1 MLEVQSDDGVHDLGR
16 DAATSQRRLD
26 GVGFASELSE
36 VDHDAKP
43 TEAGSAG
50 SANRLVSKVV
60 SNAIDVN
67 ALRVTFADLAAVDD
81 VSLSVAYGE
90 VVSLLGPN
98 GAGKTTT
105 VETLL
110 GFRSPTSGSVR
121 VHGLDP
127 VRDHDEVVVRTGALL
142 QRGGVWFPMTPRQVL
157 ELTSTYYH
165 APRDTGELLE
175 LLDLGQCARTPW
187 RRLSGGEQQRTLL
200 ALALLGR
207 PRVLVLDEPT
217 TSVDPQGR
225 QVIRSIIARERD
237 RGCAVLITTH
247 ELDEAERQAD
257 RLVIMNHGRVVA
269 GGTLDELAGSPEL
282 IVDVSSPVDPAELAR
297 RLDAPVTLDGPLRL
311 RCAVTSS
318 PERIAI
324 VTDYLSGAG
333 SGVVTLR
340 TRASLEE
347 RYLELVAD
355 SNDVV
360 DS

>member
-1 MLEVQSDDGVHDLGR
+1 MD
-16 DAATSQRRLD
+16 
-26 GVGFASELSE
+26 
-36 VDHDAKP
+36 
-43 TEAGSAG
+43 
-50 SANRLVSKVV
+50 RLVSKVV

-67 ALRVTFADLAAVDD
+67 NLKVAFADLVAVDD
-81 VSLSVAYGE
+81 VSLHVAYGE

-110 GFRSPTSGSVR
+110 GFRPPTSGTVR
-121 VHGLDP
+121 LHGLDP
-127 VRDHDEVVVRTGALL
+127 VRDHGEVVARTGALL

-157 ELTSTYYH
+157 DLTATYYE
-165 APRDTGELLE
+165 APRDTAELIE
-175 LLDLGQCARTPW
+175 LLDLAQCAKTPW

-225 QVIRSIIARERD
+225 QVIRNIIAKERD
-237 RGCAVLITTH
+237 RGCAILITTH

-269 GGTLDELAGSPEL
+269 EGTLDELAGTPEL
-282 IVDVSSPVDPAELAR
+282 IIDVSIPVDPAPLAR
-297 RLDAPVTLDGPLRL
+297 QLGAAVVLDGALRL
-311 RCAVTSS
+311 RCAVASS
-318 PERIAI
+318 PEHIAM
-324 VTDYLSGAG
+324 VTQYVASVGAI
-333 SGVVTLR
+333 VVTLR

-355 SNDVV
+355 SNDEVP
-360 DS
+360 S

>member
-1 MLEVQSDDGVHDLGR
+1 
-16 DAATSQRRLD
+16 
-26 GVGFASELSE
+26 
-36 VDHDAKP
+36 
-43 TEAGSAG
+43 
-50 SANRLVSKVV
+50 V

-67 ALRVTFADLAAVDD
+67 NLRVAFADLVAVDD

-110 GFRSPTSGSVR
+110 GFREPTSGSVR
-121 VHGLDP
+121 LHGLDP
-127 VRDHDEVVVRTGALL
+127 VRDHDEVVARTGALL

-157 ELTSTYYH
+157 DLTATYYQ
-165 APRDTGELLE
+165 APRDTGELLA
-175 LLDLGQCARTPW
+175 LLDLEQCARTPW

-237 RGCAVLITTH
+237 RGCAILITTH

-269 GGTLDELAGSPEL
+269 QGTLDELAGTPEL
-282 IVDVSSPVDPAELAR
+282 IVDVSNPVDPAALA
-297 RLDAPVTLDGPLRL
+297 LQLGAPVVLDGPLRL
-311 RCAVTSS
+311 RCGVASS
-318 PERIAI
+318 PEHIAI
-324 VTDYLSGAG
+324 VTGYLANAG
-333 SGVVTLR
+333 SSVVTLR

-347 RYLELVAD
+347 RYLELVAE
-355 SNDVV
+355 SNNEME
-360 DS
+360 S